1 MEKMSA
7 KQGVVVEIDD
17 DHDADVDDAG
27 SVGGGVDQ
35 ANDSLTEEDCP
46 DHHNRGKT
54 IKTPHSHSPHRGH
67 TAGIYNNCST
77 AGIAVGQHYSHIAKL
92 STSSKVNTS

>member
-7 KQGVVVEIDD
+7 KQGEVVEIDEEGD
-17 DHDADVDDAG
+17 VDDADVDDAG
-27 SVGGGVDQ
+27 SVVGVDQ

-54 IKTPHSHSPHRGH
+54 IKTPHRRN
-67 TAGIYNNCST
+67 TAGD
-77 AGIAVGQHYSHIAKL
+77 HFHHILHKDFL
-92 STSSKVNTS
+92 

>member
-54 IKTPHSHSPHRGH
+54 IKTPHRRNTEGDYFLNILPRDFLLQEFAISKKLQQP
-67 TAGIYNNCST
+67 ST
-77 AGIAVGQHYSHIAKL
+77 
-92 STSSKVNTS
+92 